1 MVILWQSV
9 IINRALLLK
18 KTSFEVRFE
27 AFLTGRRVAVFWKN
41 GMKKFIF
48 WAIWVHYPNGK
59 MPDNVHLGQVANS
72 VEMAQISIRKK
83 SRIESDHKSK

>member
-9 IINRALLLK
+9 TCILLK

-41 GMKKFIF
+41 GMKNFFNF
-48 WAIWVHYPNGK
+48 WAKWVHYPNGIK
-59 MPDNVHLGQVANS
+59 IPRGPKKGRLLVYRLQQKWH
-72 VEMAQISIRKK
+72 K
-83 SRIESDHKSK
+83 SRFGRKVE